1 LGNDANEQQHA
12 VTMAWV
18 QWRGRQLMYLPFIFC
33 IADLFTSLMERVLSN
48 NGVKA
53 LAIVITRL
61 HN

>member
-1 LGNDANEQQHA
+1 MGA
-12 VTMAWV
+12 VA
-18 QWRGRQLMYLPFIFC
+18 RKRQLLYLPFVFC
-33 IADLFTSLMERVLSN
+33 IADLFTRLRERVLSN